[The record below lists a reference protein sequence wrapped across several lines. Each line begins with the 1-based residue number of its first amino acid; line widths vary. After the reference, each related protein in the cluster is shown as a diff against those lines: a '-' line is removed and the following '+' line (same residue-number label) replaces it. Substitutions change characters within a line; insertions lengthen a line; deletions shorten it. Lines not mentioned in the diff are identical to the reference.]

1 MAKDARAIVE
11 SVNQLY
17 TLPTV
22 YYQVDAAI
30 GDPLATATRI
40 GRIISEDAGLSA
52 RLLRVVNSAFFGLP
66 SRIDTISRAVT
77 IIGTHQLRDLI
88 LATSVIELFRG
99 IPDDVVNMESF
110 WRHSVACGVA
120 ARIIATYMREA
131 NVERFFVGGLL
142 HDIGS
147 LVLYSQIPQEESEV
161 LAYAGTNDGLLHVT
175 EREMLGFDHA
185 EIGGLLLNNWRL
197 PASLCDTAKFHH
209 SPSRSTQYPIES
221 AVIHV
226 ADIVSHCLELG
237 SNGEKFVPPL
247 DTTAWERL
255 GLSEGALSSVF
266 GLLEKQ
272 YHDAV
277 NQILRSH

>member
-11 SVNQLY
+11 SANQLY

-161 LAYAGTNDGLLHVT
+161 LACAGTNDSLLHIT
-175 EREMLGFDHA
+175 EREILGFDHA

-197 PASLCDTAKFHH
+197 PASLCDMAKFHH
-209 SPSRSTQYPIES
+209 SPSGSTQYPIET

-247 DTTAWERL
+247 DTNAWERL